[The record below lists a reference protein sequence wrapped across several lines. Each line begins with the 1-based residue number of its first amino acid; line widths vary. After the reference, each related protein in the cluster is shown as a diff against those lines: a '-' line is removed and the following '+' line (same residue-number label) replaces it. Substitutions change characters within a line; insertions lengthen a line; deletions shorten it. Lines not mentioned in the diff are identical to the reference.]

1 MTTNGKTTEAPTTEP
16 IVKAMTMEE
25 RLAMFR
31 QPLLPHEIEWKIA
44 ANSKPDKNGI
54 TKSTIVPYIDNRAVM
69 NRLDAAFGAM
79 GWKSEFHQLSGGFLC
94 TIFIRIDGEWVGKS
108 DGASSTDIEPIKG
121 GISDAMKRA
130 AHQWGIGRELYSYP
144 TVQIAW
150 KGQPKRWVP
159 NPVLNHLAGMT
170 TAINEGRFSE
180 SYVALLEDGS
190 GYR

>member
-130 AHQWGIGRELYSYP
+130 AHQGGSGESF
-144 TVQIAW
+144 
-150 KGQPKRWVP
+150 
-159 NPVLNHLAGMT
+159 
-170 TAINEGRFSE
+170 TAIPPCKSLGK
-180 SYVALLEDGS
+180 GS
-190 GYR
+190 PSGGFPTPC